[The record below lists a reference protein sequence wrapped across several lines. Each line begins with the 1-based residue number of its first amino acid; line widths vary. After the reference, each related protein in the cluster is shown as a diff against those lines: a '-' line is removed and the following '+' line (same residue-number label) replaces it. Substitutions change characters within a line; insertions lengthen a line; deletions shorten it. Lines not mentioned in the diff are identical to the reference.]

1 MLCRACGTTV
11 VPPYQRPGTGL
22 TPETDDHPRGRP
34 DNDSVTNLAK
44 NLTDTTRVHAGRV
57 AVRVDNAAMTY
68 RALDEASARVAGLLR
83 ERGLKPGDRIGIM
96 MPNVAEVPVVY
107 YGILRAGG
115 VVVPM
120 NPLLKAREVAY
131 YLGDSGARLVFAWHT
146 FAEQARGGADQVEAE
161 SIVVDEVGF
170 PALLASATP
179 DFGVADT
186 ADEDTA
192 VILYTSGTTGHPKGA
207 ELTHGNLIS
216 NTDVTRTDIVGAR
229 PDDVIFGGL
238 PLFHV
243 FGQTVALNVAV
254 AAGAC
259 LTLLPRFDAEHALR
273 IVAGHRVTVF
283 EGVPTMYVAL
293 LHQPNRADYDTSSL
307 RMCISGGAALP
318 VEVLRGFEEAYNV
331 PVLEGYGL
339 SETSPVASFNHPDRE
354 HKPGS
359 IGTPIRDVRMRLVD
373 GEGHEVARSEVGE
386 IAISGPNVMKG
397 YWQRPE
403 ATAEA
408 IRDGWFHTGDLAR
421 ADEDGYYFIVD
432 RKKDLIIRG
441 GYNVY
446 PREIEEVLYEHPAD
460 RRGGRHRP
468 AAPVPGRGGR
478 RRGGPQAGRRRQR
491 RGTARLRQGPGRGV
505 QVPAARVDRRH
516 AAQGADRQDP
526 EAGHSR
532 PARPDHVG

>member
-1 MLCRACGTTV
+1 M
-11 VPPYQRPGTGL
+11 
-22 TPETDDHPRGRP
+22 
-34 DNDSVTNLAK
+34 TNLAR
-44 NLTDTTRVHAGRV
+44 NLTGTTRAHGGRV

-83 ERGLKPGDRIGIM
+83 ERGLEAGDRVGIM

-107 YGILRAGG
+107 YGVLRAGG

-131 YLGDSGARLVFAWHT
+131 YLGDSGAGLIFAWHT
-146 FAEQARGGADQVEAE
+146 FGDPARDGAGQAGAE
-161 SIVVDEVGF
+161 SIVVDPAGF
-170 PALLASATP
+170 PDLLASATP
-179 DFGVADT
+179 YFPVVDT

-192 VILYTSGTTGHPKGA
+192 VILYTSGTTGQPKGA

-216 NTDVTRTDIVGAR
+216 NTEVACTDIVRAH

-259 LTLLPRFDAEHALR
+259 LTLLPRFDPEHALQ
-273 IVAGHRVTVF
+273 ILAGHGVTVF

-293 LHQPNRADYDTSSL
+293 LHRPDRADHDVSAL

-318 VEVLRGFEEAYNV
+318 VEVLRGFEAAFGV

-339 SETSPVASFNHPDRE
+339 SETSPVASFNHPGRE
-354 HKPGS
+354 RKPGS
-359 IGTPIRDVRMRLVD
+359 IGTPIRDVRVRLVD
-373 GEGHEVARSEVGE
+373 DKGDEVPLGEVGE
-386 IAISGPNVMKG
+386 IVIQGPNVMKG

-403 ATAEA
+403 ATADA
-408 IRDGWFHTGDLAR
+408 VRDGWFHTGDLAR
-421 ADEDGYYFIVD
+421 VDEDGYFYIVD
-432 RKKDLIIRG
+432 RKKELIIRG

-446 PREIEEVLYEHPAD
+446 PREIEEVLYEHPAVAEAAVIGLSHPALGEEIAAAVALKPGAAASAEELRD
-460 RRGGRHRP
+460 YVKSQVAAYKYPRHLWLVDELP
-468 AAPVPGRGGR
+468 KGATGK
-478 RRGGPQAGRRRQR
+478 
-491 RGTARLRQGPGRGV
+491 V
-505 QVPAARVDRRH
+505 QKRDIVIPTDLV
-516 AAQGADRQDP
+516 
-526 EAGHSR
+526 
-532 PARPDHVG
+532 